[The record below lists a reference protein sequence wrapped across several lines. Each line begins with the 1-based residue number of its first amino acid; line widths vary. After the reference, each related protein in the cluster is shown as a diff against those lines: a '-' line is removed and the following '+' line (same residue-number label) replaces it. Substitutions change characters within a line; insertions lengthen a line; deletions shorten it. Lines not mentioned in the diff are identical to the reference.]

1 MGTLREN
8 LVMADT
14 WISDAQIVS
23 VLQKLDLYHVVAG
36 HPKGLDMALTEA
48 GGGLSGG
55 QRQML
60 SIARLMLR
68 DPSIVFLDEPT
79 SHMDQNS
86 ENRVIQVLGEWLR
99 GRTVLLSTHRPQLL
113 VWVNRVMVLDK
124 GRLLAQGPRDE
135 MLEKLSKGLSVPAP
149 GAPK

>member
-1 MGTLREN
+1 
-8 LVMADT
+8 
-14 WISDAQIVS
+14 
-23 VLQKLDLYHVVAG
+23 
-36 HPKGLDMALTEA
+36 
-48 GGGLSGG
+48 
-55 QRQML
+55 ML